1 MRLVLIAAIVAGV
14 SVLGWRGVYRAVAP
28 PQPHGG
34 MHWDFGLVYSLS
46 RAWIIGANPYEMEGV
61 SRAWA
66 SSNGDPD
73 GDPALRR
80 SAGIL
85 VYPPTTLATLS
96 PLASLP
102 YRIAA
107 PVWMLANL
115 AAIALFLGIAARM
128 LSLTG
133 LPRLAFWACGIW
145 LAPTVTGI
153 AVGQT
158 AVITMGLLSLGLWF
172 RARRGTDG
180 LSAGSWMSGVLLG
193 LATAIK
199 PQMGLLFIVYEAGRQ
214 RWRPVVAA
222 AAVLVVVASIGI
234 GRLQAAGVPW
244 LQSWQQNLHDFPRLE
259 DGDPTRHNMV
269 TRHHMVNLHYPL
281 HNFTDDRTLVTVLVY
296 GVAGALSL
304 AYFVVDLRR
313 RRHFGEGS
321 PEPVSIAMAA
331 TVCLFVVY
339 HRFYDAVL
347 LAWPIAL
354 AIRMIAD
361 RRYPALA
368 WTLLGLCALF
378 FVPGAVILA
387 AAAAKGWVPAE
398 LTNSALWQ
406 NVLLPHEAW
415 ALPVIAALLVAI
427 RARWVPFTQRPT

>member
-1 MRLVLIAAIVAGV
+1 
-14 SVLGWRGVYRAVAP
+14 
-28 PQPHGG
+28 

-46 RAWIIGANPYEMEGV
+46 RAWIIGANPYEMDGV

-66 SSNGDPD
+66 SSNGHPD
-73 GDPALRR
+73 GDPSLRR

-102 YRIAA
+102 YKLAA
-107 PVWMLANL
+107 AVWMLANL

-128 LSLTG
+128 LDLSG

-158 AVITMGLLSLGLWF
+158 AIMTIGILSIGLLC

-180 LSAGSWMSGVLLG
+180 LSEGSWTSGLLLG

-199 PQMGLLFIVYEAGRQ
+199 PQMGLLFIVYEAGRL

-222 AAVLVVVASIGI
+222 AAVLLVIASIGI
-234 GRLQAAGVPW
+234 GRLHAAEVPW
-244 LQSWQQNLHDFPRLE
+244 WDSWRQNLHDFPRLE
-259 DGDPTRHNMV
+259 DGDPTRQNMV

-281 HNFTDDRTLVTVLVY
+281 HNFTDDRTLVSLLVF

-304 AYFVVDLRR
+304 AYFAVDLRR
-313 RRHFGEGS
+313 RRQFGEGV
-321 PEPVSIAMAA
+321 PEPVSTAMAA

-347 LAWPIAL
+347 LVWPVAV

-361 RRYPALA
+361 RRNLALA
-368 WTLLGLCALF
+368 WSLLGLCALF
-378 FVPGAVILA
+378 FVPGAVILSA
-387 AAAAKGWVPAE
+387 AAVKGWVPAD
-398 LTNSALWQ
+398 LSNSAFWQ
-406 NVLLPHEAW
+406 NALLPHEAW
-415 ALPVIAALLVAI
+415 TLPVIALLLVAI
-427 RARWVPFTQRPT
+427 RACWVPITQRPT

>member
-1 MRLVLIAAIVAGV
+1 
-14 SVLGWRGVYRAVAP
+14 
-28 PQPHGG
+28 

-46 RAWIIGANPYEMEGV
+46 RAWILGANPYEMEGV

-66 SSNGDPD
+66 SSNGEAD

-96 PLASLP
+96 PLAALP

-107 PVWMLANL
+107 PLWMLANL
-115 AAIALFLGIAARM
+115 GAIVLFLGIAARV
-128 LSLTG
+128 LDLTG
-133 LPRLAFWACGIW
+133 LPRLAFWACGVW

-158 AVITMGLLSLGLWF
+158 AVITMGILSLGIWC
-172 RARRGTDG
+172 RARRSATG
-180 LSAGSWMSGVLLG
+180 LAGGSWTSGMMLG

-199 PQMGLLFIVYEAGRQ
+199 PQMGLLFIVYEAGRL
-214 RWRPVVAA
+214 RWRPVLTA
-222 AAVLVVVASIGI
+222 AAVLVVIAAIGI
-234 GRLQAAGVPW
+234 GRLHIAEVPW
-244 LQSWQQNLHDFPRLE
+244 WDSWRQNLHDFPRLE
-259 DGDPTRHNMV
+259 DGDPTRQNPV

-281 HNFTDDRTLVTVLVY
+281 HNFTDDRALVTTLVY

-313 RRHFGEGS
+313 RRQFGEGA

-361 RRYPALA
+361 RRSPGLA
-368 WTLLGLCALF
+368 WSLLGLCALF

-387 AAAAKGWVPAE
+387 AAAGNQWVPAE
-398 LTNSALWQ
+398 FSASALWQ

-415 ALPVIAALLVAI
+415 ALPLIATLLVVI
-427 RARWVPFTQRPT
+427 RARWVPITQTQT